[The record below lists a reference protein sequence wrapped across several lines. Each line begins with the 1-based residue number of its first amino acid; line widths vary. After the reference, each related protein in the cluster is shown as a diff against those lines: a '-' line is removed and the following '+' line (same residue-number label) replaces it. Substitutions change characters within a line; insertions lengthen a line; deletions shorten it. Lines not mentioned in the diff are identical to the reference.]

1 MIRTLTTLAA
11 VAVLSAFAGCNNNK
25 TTTPGAVSSDS
36 SCCSTSGS
44 CCATTAPGAV
54 SSEKSCASSCASS
67 CSDKMTT
74 APGAVSSDKDCASSC
89 ASSCSDKMTTAPG
102 AVSSDKGC
110 ASSCSDKMSTT
121 PVLRAVA
128 RSRLSRPNPSQ
139 RLVLETFRPPAS
151 TPMRAVVV
159 WIKDPY
165 NAMQPKSPPAGVV
178 AMKTPLVSVLVL
190 ITCLSAGCAQNLWWE
205 AERSGWVLY
214 GSDVQVPRK
223 ADALPLN
230 MLPQASTWNQSVYV
244 EAWIESVDQES
255 GRWMTISD
263 GTTAPVLVFF
273 EQGSIPRN
281 ARGRRVMTH
290 DVFRVDHHEDGATRS
305 STTIEFAAKAVL
317 IQGFYGLE
325 QAPPRA
331 AFSDERPMVLP
342 ETVETEPLEDD
353 SRSEEDMMLDLLEQ
367 GESK

>member
-1 MIRTLTTLAA
+1 
-11 VAVLSAFAGCNNNK
+11 
-25 TTTPGAVSSDS
+25 
-36 SCCSTSGS
+36 
-44 CCATTAPGAV
+44 
-54 SSEKSCASSCASS
+54 
-67 CSDKMTT
+67 
-74 APGAVSSDKDCASSC
+74 
-89 ASSCSDKMTTAPG
+89 
-102 AVSSDKGC
+102 
-110 ASSCSDKMSTT
+110 
-121 PVLRAVA
+121 
-128 RSRLSRPNPSQ
+128 
-139 RLVLETFRPPAS
+139 
-151 TPMRAVVV
+151 MRAVVV

-223 ADALPLN
+223 ADALPLD

-273 EQGSIPRN
+273 EQGFTIPRN
-281 ARGRRVMTH
+281 ARGRRVMTWGRPMTSSGSITS
-290 DVFRVDHHEDGATRS
+290 VDGATRS
-305 STTIEFAAKAVL
+305 STTTDFAAKAVL